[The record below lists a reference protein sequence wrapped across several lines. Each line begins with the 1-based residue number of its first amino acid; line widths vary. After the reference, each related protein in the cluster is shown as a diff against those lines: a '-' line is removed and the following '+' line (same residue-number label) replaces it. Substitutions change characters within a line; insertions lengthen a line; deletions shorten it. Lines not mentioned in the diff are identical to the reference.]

1 MWFSLRRRTVTCL
14 QFECW
19 GPLLTYDALPSEVEG
34 PWLRFVASMRRI
46 LARDVVLA
54 DVPQIVE
61 RHIVALVQLER
72 VLPPSELGAFLHLT
86 LELALDMDCWPIR
99 AISMMSFEG
108 CPPHHPTIKNSA
120 HITYVVYT

>member
-1 MWFSLRRRTVTCL
+1 MWFSLCRRTVTCL

-99 AISMMSFEG
+99 AISLMSFEA
-108 CPPHHPTIKNSA
+108 CPQTDTPQYKSTHA
-120 HITYVVYT
+120 TYM